1 MTSLSKFCDDI
12 DTVLLL
18 SCRRLGA
25 VMLSLAMMVNWSLG
39 KRNILRRANEV
50 SRVFQAAGW
59 RRRGA
64 HSSVSGVK
72 SQGKVF

>member
-25 VMLSLAMMVNWSLG
+25 VMLSLAMMARWSIGRL
-39 KRNILRRANEV
+39 V
-50 SRVFQAAGW
+50 SETFSDAPTRCQGCF
-59 RRRGA
+59 RRRGGGGGA
-64 HSSVSGVK
+64 PIPL
-72 SQGKVF
+72 SQG